1 LSRRAVAARGR
12 RLSGR
17 QSGRWRAADVVQQQ
31 RPDETVAFR
40 FNIAAMSIIVR
51 KLRLQRGWTQE
62 DLARFAGLSVRSIQR
77 IERGQP
83 GSLETMKA
91 LAAVFE
97 TDVSTLGNGGLQMND
112 STVMPA
118 DEKEALEY
126 VARIKGFYMHLFM
139 FALFAIVFL
148 GTFGFTFG
156 FERPQVRWL
165 LFAFAGWAIGV
176 VIHGLHAYEV
186 IDLVGP
192 NWERRLIERR
202 LGRKL
207 N

>member
-1 LSRRAVAARGR
+1 
-12 RLSGR
+12 
-17 QSGRWRAADVVQQQ
+17 
-31 RPDETVAFR
+31 
-40 FNIAAMSIIVR
+40 MSIIVR

-62 DLARFAGLSVRSIQR
+62 DLARFAGLSVRSVQR

-97 TDVSTLGNGGLQMND
+97 TDVATLGNGGLQMND
-112 STVMPA
+112 GAAMPA

-139 FALFAIVFL
+139 FVLFAVVFL
-148 GTFGFTFG
+148 GTFGFAYG
-156 FERPQVRWL
+156 LERPQLRWMA
-165 LFAFAGWAIGV
+165 FGFAGWAIGV

-186 IDLVGP
+186 IDFLGP
-192 NWERRLIERR
+192 SWERRLIERR

-207 N
+207 S

>member
-1 LSRRAVAARGR
+1 
-12 RLSGR
+12 
-17 QSGRWRAADVVQQQ
+17 
-31 RPDETVAFR
+31 
-40 FNIAAMSIIVR
+40 MSIIVR

-62 DLARFAGLSVRSIQR
+62 DVARFAGLSVRSVQR
-77 IERGQP
+77 VERGQP

-97 TDVSTLGNGGLQMND
+97 TDVATLGNGGQEMSD
-112 STVMPA
+112 TVMPA

-139 FALFAIVFL
+139 YLLFAIVFL
-148 GTFGFTFG
+148 GVFGLAFG
-156 FERPQVRWL
+156 FEHPPVRL
-165 LFAFAGWAIGV
+165 MMYGFAGWGIGV
-176 VIHGLHAYEV
+176 VVHGLHAYEV
-186 IDLVGP
+186 IDLLGP
-192 NWERRLIERR
+192 NWERRMVERR

>member
-1 LSRRAVAARGR
+1 
-12 RLSGR
+12 
-17 QSGRWRAADVVQQQ
+17 
-31 RPDETVAFR
+31 
-40 FNIAAMSIIVR
+40 MSIIVR

-62 DLARFAGLSVRSIQR
+62 DLARFAGLSVRSVQR
-77 IERGQP
+77 VERGQP

-97 TDVSTLGNGGLQMND
+97 TDVATLGNGGQEMSD
-112 STVMPA
+112 TTVMPA

-139 FALFAIVFL
+139 YGVFAIFFL
-148 GTFGFTFG
+148 GMFGLKWGFTS
-156 FERPQVRWL
+156 PPVRFML
-165 LFAFAGWAIGV
+165 YAFAGWVIGLV
-176 VIHGLHAYEV
+176 VHGLHAYEV
-186 IDLVGP
+186 FDFLSP
-192 NWERRLIERR
+192 KWERRMVERR

>member
-1 LSRRAVAARGR
+1 
-12 RLSGR
+12 
-17 QSGRWRAADVVQQQ
+17 
-31 RPDETVAFR
+31 
-40 FNIAAMSIIVR
+40 MSIIVK

-62 DLARFAGLSVRSIQR
+62 DLARFAGLSVRSVQR
-77 IERGQP
+77 VERGQP

-97 TDVSTLGNGGLQMND
+97 TDVATLGNGGQQMND
-112 STVMPA
+112 AAAMPD

-148 GTFGFTFG
+148 GAFGFTYG
-156 FERPQVRWL
+156 FELPQPRWL

-186 IDLVGP
+186 VDFLGP

-207 N
+207 K

>member
-1 LSRRAVAARGR
+1 
-12 RLSGR
+12 
-17 QSGRWRAADVVQQQ
+17 
-31 RPDETVAFR
+31 
-40 FNIAAMSIIVR
+40 MSIIVR

-62 DLARFAGLSVRSIQR
+62 DVARFAGLSVRSVQR
-77 IERGQP
+77 VERGQQ

-97 TDVSTLGNGGLQMND
+97 TDVATLGLGGQEMSD
-112 STVMPA
+112 TTVMPA

-139 FALFAIVFL
+139 YAVFAVMFL
-148 GTFGFTFG
+148 GMYGLMWSFAHPF
-156 FERPQVRWL
+156 VRL
-165 LFAFAGWAIGV
+165 LLYAFAGWAVGI
-176 VIHGLHAYEV
+176 VIHGLFVHEV
-186 IDLVGP
+186 FDFLSP
-192 NWERRLIERR
+192 KWERRMVERR